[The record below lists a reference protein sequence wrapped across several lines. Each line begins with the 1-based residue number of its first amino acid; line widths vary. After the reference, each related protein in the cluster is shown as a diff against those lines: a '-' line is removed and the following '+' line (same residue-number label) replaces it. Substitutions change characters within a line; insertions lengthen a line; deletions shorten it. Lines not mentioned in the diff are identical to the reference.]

1 MSHYDDAR
9 AALGQTRNPDTE
21 AIVSALLAVADA
33 IRPPASER
41 TVDLGEPDT
50 PGPGRTTFSGPQLI
64 WMPDPEAATID
75 ITADPSRWIEAIK
88 RAAATPWPT
97 PVFDEPAPAEP
108 KYTRDGKAY
117 CPDCGVYLDQLPH
130 FDDCKWGGRDA
141 DKPVEPPRYRP
152 VYIEPDA
159 DEYRP
164 CTEGRGGEA
173 WPK

>member
-1 MSHYDDAR
+1 MTDIRLARIEDDVQAIRGDVAR
-9 AALGQTRNPDTE
+9 
-21 AIVSALLAVADA
+21 LLAAV
-33 IRPPASER
+33 ER
-41 TVDLGEPDT
+41 
-50 PGPGRTTFSGPQLI
+50 I
-64 WMPDPEAATID
+64 
-75 ITADPSRWIEAIK
+75 
-88 RAAATPWPT
+88 AAAPSFTA
-97 PVFDEPAPAEP
+97 DEPAPAEP

-173 WPK
+173 WPE